1 MSLARLAVASSK
13 AAGMRRVRLRT
24 RGNRCTFWA
33 SGTSR
38 VQGGSSPPGCC
49 LKYST
54 SAGTKIEASA
64 TSNIQLSRQ
73 ESVTD
78 DFRRTKFRETIKRNG
93 YEVIR
98 PLGYGAFGHVT
109 LCKGVREENK
119 GYYAIKTQRLKG
131 SELTPEQANK
141 ERAQQEAVKQYVL
154 NLDEGIVKDH
164 VLQALTKLTE
174 IIVNASPKEGEF
186 RLYNGRQVRRA
197 VAETE
202 ILEYVKDCPFVITK
216 HSDFIDGQEI
226 FLVTDLIEGGSLE
239 RYLRTRKNSSL
250 TEEEARFY
258 SAEIVVALL
267 CLQEKNVTHRDIKP
281 SNIMLDRE
289 GHIKVMDFGLATTR
303 RENLVLVCGTPEY
316 VPPEVLQF
324 KSWGAQTLDR
334 YALGVLIYRM
344 LYGYTPFD
352 DENAKNVFFN
362 VLTSKISFPKILAA
376 DDAVDISEDARSLI
390 LSLTNPDP
398 ARRLPFQ
405 EIKDHAWFAGI
416 DWEDVINRKLE
427 PPYKPESLE
436 GGYASRPIP
445 LL

>member
-1 MSLARLAVASSK
+1 MSLARLAAASSK
-13 AAGMRRVRLRT
+13 AVGMRRVRLRN

-33 SGTSR
+33 SETLR
-38 VQGGSSPPGCC
+38 AQGGSSPPGFC

-54 SAGTKIEASA
+54 SAGTKIEASE

-73 ESVTD
+73 GSVT

-141 ERAQQEAVKQYVL
+141 ERAQQEAIKQYVL

-239 RYLRTRKNSSL
+239 RYLRTRKNSSV

-258 SAEIVVALL
+258 SAEMVVALL

-289 GHIKVMDFGLATTR
+289 GHIKLMDFGLATTR

-324 KSWGAQTLDR
+324 KSWGAHTLDR

-344 LYGYTPFD
+344 LYGCTPFD
-352 DENAKNVFFN
+352 DENARNVFFN

-376 DDAVDISEDARSLI
+376 DNAVDITEDARSLI

-398 ARRLPFQ
+398 ARRLTFQ

-416 DWEDVINRKLE
+416 DWEEVINRKLV

>member
-1 MSLARLAVASSK
+1 M
-13 AAGMRRVRLRT
+13 
-24 RGNRCTFWA
+24 
-33 SGTSR
+33 
-38 VQGGSSPPGCC
+38 
-49 LKYST
+49 
-54 SAGTKIEASA
+54 
-64 TSNIQLSRQ
+64 
-73 ESVTD
+73 
-78 DFRRTKFRETIKRNG
+78 
-93 YEVIR
+93 
-98 PLGYGAFGHVT
+98 
-109 LCKGVREENK
+109 
-119 GYYAIKTQRLKG
+119 
-131 SELTPEQANK
+131 
-141 ERAQQEAVKQYVL
+141 
-154 NLDEGIVKDH
+154 
-164 VLQALTKLTE
+164 
-174 IIVNASPKEGEF
+174 
-186 RLYNGRQVRRA
+186 
-197 VAETE
+197 
-202 ILEYVKDCPFVITK
+202 
-216 HSDFIDGQEI
+216 
-226 FLVTDLIEGGSLE
+226 
-239 RYLRTRKNSSL
+239 
-250 TEEEARFY
+250 
-258 SAEIVVALL
+258 
-267 CLQEKNVTHRDIKP
+267 
-281 SNIMLDRE
+281 
-289 GHIKVMDFGLATTR
+289 
-303 RENLVLVCGTPEY
+303 LVCGTPEY